1 MHYRDCIII
10 TRGHKHTHT
19 QTATHTHTHAHFY
32 KCYYMQQFLLI
43 LSATLTISTVNSMSQ
58 YATIVW
64 LLPEPWPPLSLASLT
79 IAMSKQFW
87 VRDITMKACS
97 SASMSATLSLE
108 VPFNL
113 RDRVKR
119 CEEWF
124 RQETFQDGLTML
136 NHTNP

>member
-1 MHYRDCIII
+1 L
-10 TRGHKHTHT
+10 
-19 QTATHTHTHAHFY
+19 F
-32 KCYYMQQFLLI
+32 
-43 LSATLTISTVNSMSQ
+43 
-58 YATIVW
+58 
-64 LLPEPWPPLSLASLT
+64 PEPWPQLSFASLT

-119 CEEWF
+119 CEEWGIEARNIAGRF
-124 RQETFQDGLTML
+124 
-136 NHTNP
+136 NHVKPY